1 MITANNDT
9 KGNAVMKYVEKHG
22 WEYISMLPKKRTG
35 KNTISSFKISLA
47 SGKLSMKGLVCK

>member
-1 MITANNDT
+1 MITTINDT
-9 KGNAVMKYVEKHG
+9 KGNAVMKYVEKQG

-47 SGKLSMKGLVCK
+47 SGKF